1 MTGTQFN
8 LSISI
13 LFVGYLTM
21 QLPSNLLITRMRPS
35 LYLGITMLLW
45 GGVCAATAAVQ
56 NFAQL
61 LVVRIFLGVTEAP
74 FFPGA
79 IFLMSSWYTRQEL
92 TKRIAWF
99 YGGVALANMFGG
111 LGKICFV
118 GGLFEILADVVA
130 VSATFPVK
138 YDASPARL
146 PCAFGF

>member
-35 LYLGITMLLW
+35 LYLGITMLVW

-56 NFAQL
+56 
-61 LVVRIFLGVTEAP
+61 
-74 FFPGA
+74 
-79 IFLMSSWYTRQEL
+79 
-92 TKRIAWF
+92 F

-111 LGKICFV
+111 LGKI
-118 GGLFEILADVVA
+118 LI
-130 VSATFPVK
+130 
-138 YDASPARL
+138 
-146 PCAFGF
+146 

>member
-35 LYLGITMLLW
+35 LYLGITMLVW
-45 GGVCAATAAVQ
+45 GGVCASTAAVQ
-56 NFAQL
+56 NFEQL

-79 IFLMSSWYTRQEL
+79 IFLMSSWYTRREL

-111 LGKICFV
+111 LG
-118 GGLFEILADVVA
+118 EI
-130 VSATFPVK
+130 
-138 YDASPARL
+138 SP
-146 PCAFGF
+146 